1 MPNGIIAQNNTFEN
15 LFGLDS
21 HESIASY
28 NTEENIELLPHEK
41 TDTSLELEDLDV
53 EEKDLTPIEE
63 KDDGKNLAKILP
75 EIKHSFAAKGES
87 EKESDL
93 PFVQTI
99 SGKMGDERNGKY
111 VRYGKSFVINGC
123 DHCFVMSNVSEQ

>member
-28 NTEENIELLPHEK
+28 NTEENVELLPHEK
-41 TDTSLELEDLDV
+41 TDTSLEFEDLDV
-53 EEKDLTPIEE
+53 KEKDLTPIEE
-63 KDDGKNLAKILP
+63 KDDWKNLAKILP
-75 EIKHSFAAKGES
+75 EIKHSLAAKGES
-87 EKESDL
+87 EKKSDL

-123 DHCFVMSNVSEQ
+123 DHRFVMSNVSEQ